1 MLAACRML
9 GHGVGSSPYSL
20 RTELGVGS
28 MAMKNS
34 RARFSHASSGLK
46 WRISAKSEWWDSHVL
61 AMITNDNA

>member
-20 RTELGVGS
+20 RTEVGAGS
-28 MAMKNS
+28 IAMQNS
-34 RARFSHASSGLK
+34 RAKFSQAGVGFK

-61 AMITNDNA
+61 AMITNDSA